1 MEVLQVQV
9 SESIATELDSLVQK
23 GWFSD
28 RAEIVRLALL
38 EFVQTHRF
46 ELQERFQREDIAWAL
61 QQKESHS

>member
-1 MEVLQVQV
+1 VPEA
-9 SESIATELDSLVQK
+9 IAVELDSLVEK

-38 EFVQTHRF
+38 EFVRTHRF

-61 QQKESHS
+61 QEKEPLS